1 MLESLLN
8 EQVILIVGQLYLLHF
23 FFCQRKLKIK
33 YIFLA
38 TEKCSQNHFFFYLT
52 DDNRALEND
61 FFGKVDPSGSYLKNQ
76 PNNS

>member
-8 EQVILIVGQLYLLHF
+8 GQAILIVGQLYLLNF
-23 FFCQRKLKIK
+23 FFSQRKLKIK

-38 TEKCSQNHFFFYLT
+38 TEKCSQNHFFYLT

-61 FFGKVDPSGSYLKNQ
+61 FFEKVDPSGSYLKN
-76 PNNS
+76 NS